1 MIPTEMCGT
10 TPQPTL
16 DAIRLVVRE
25 ELVNSK
31 ENVNG

>member
-10 TPQPTL
+10 TPQLTL

-31 ENVNG
+31 ENANG

>member
-10 TPQPTL
+10 TPQLTL

-25 ELVNSK
+25 ELVTSK
-31 ENVNG
+31 ENANG

>member
-10 TPQPTL
+10 TPQITL

-25 ELVNSK
+25 ELINSK
-31 ENVNG
+31 ENANG